1 MKPVIRAANSLT
13 RWGAFLFVG
22 SLLRMVMAAL
32 SLCAIVYY
40 AFTEQWL
47 AAIFFLLA
55 RQQVLKWADGI
66 LMWLDK
72 KAAEAVVKAADAKKL
87 AYSPMDENL

>member
-1 MKPVIRAANSLT
+1 MVADTKDVIRAANSLT
-13 RWGAFLFVG
+13 RWGAFQVIVG
-22 SLLRMVMAAL
+22 LLRMVTSAL
-32 SLCAIVYY
+32 SLCAIIYY

-66 LMWLDK
+66 LMAVDK
-72 KAAEAVVKAADAKKL
+72 RAADARAKAAL
-87 AYSPMDENL
+87 LSTAI